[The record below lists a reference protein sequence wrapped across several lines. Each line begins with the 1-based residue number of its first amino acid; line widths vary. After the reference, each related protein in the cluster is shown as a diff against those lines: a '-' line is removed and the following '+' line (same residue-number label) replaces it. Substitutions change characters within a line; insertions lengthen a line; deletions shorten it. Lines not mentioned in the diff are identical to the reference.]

1 LKKIYLLILLFTSI
15 VYGIDLSE
23 KTINLSPL
31 CSIYKTNTDI
41 LEPTDLDISKF
52 TPNTKGIEN
61 FGYSTDFFWVKC
73 NIKNNKNSTM
83 SNIFELGFTPM
94 DYVDFYEYNSNN
106 NLLNHYQS
114 GDLRDIN
121 VRVIKN
127 KNHLFPIKFEPF
139 EEKIILLKVQNS
151 GAVTIDLKLYDKFF
165 YFFEIYAAKQVFIIS
180 FLSIILFL
188 TIYNLVLFISLK
200 DISFIYYFIAMF
212 SMFTY
217 QSTLFGVAYEYASFL
232 GLWNLTVA
240 VNISGALFTAFSI
253 LFVSSYFELEKY
265 SPKINKFSKFM
276 IIIFYSIA
284 ITLLMFDNTYSKI
297 ASILPLFG
305 MLMIIWIFI
314 LTIIGFKSSPI
325 NARFIFIGWGISGV
339 LMILYVSQIVGF
351 IHIKIIDDLSVRI
364 GTLIEMVFFSFAL
377 GDKLRFLKDE
387 NSKIKIKA
395 LEYEKQ
401 LLINSRLAVAGE
413 TVGNIAHQWRQPLNR
428 LGMIFVKIQTK
439 LHLKQEI
446 DAEELN
452 INIKESESI
461 LDEMAN
467 TIDLFLDFF
476 TPNNSNQN
484 FLLNECIDSA
494 INIINDSLTQNN
506 IELINNCDKNIYL
519 SGSSN
524 EFSQVILN
532 LLSNAKYINLA
543 RNTEKPFIQI
553 KTTVESNKII
563 ILVEDNA
570 GGISIDPI
578 EKIFEPYISTK
589 ENKNGTGLGL
599 YIAKK
604 IVCEKLKGDI
614 KVSNTI
620 QGAKFELILPI
631 KNQNKEEK

>member
-1 LKKIYLLILLFTSI
+1 MKKIFLLILIFSSFVFGTE
-15 VYGIDLSE
+15 LSE
-23 KTINLSPL
+23 KKISLAKM
-31 CSIYKTNTDI
+31 CSLYKTSEN
-41 LEPTDLDISKF
+41 LEPKNLDFSKF
-52 TPNTKGIEN
+52 IPNTKGIEN
-61 FGYSTDFFWVKC
+61 FGYTTDFFWIKC
-73 NIKNNKNSTM
+73 DIKNNENKSF
-83 SNIFELGFTPM
+83 SKILELGFTPM
-94 DYVDFYEYNSNN
+94 DYVDFYEYDSQN
-106 NLLNHYQS
+106 NLLNTYQS

-121 VRVIKN
+121 TRIIKN
-127 KNHLFPIKFEPF
+127 KYHLFPIDFNPF

-151 GAVTIDLKLYDKFF
+151 GAVTVDLKLYDKFF
-165 YFFEIYAAKQVFIIS
+165 YFFEVYSAKQVFIIS

-188 TIYNLVLFISLK
+188 TIYNLILFTSLK
-200 DISFIYYFIAMF
+200 DISFIYYFIAML
-212 SMFTY
+212 SMFVY
-217 QSTLFGVAYEYASFL
+217 QSTLFGIAYEYVPFL
-232 GLWNLTVA
+232 GLWNLTAA
-240 VNISGALFTAFSI
+240 VNISGALFTAFSV
-253 LFVSSYFELEKY
+253 LFVSSYFELNKY
-265 SPKINKFSKFM
+265 SHKIDKFTK
-276 IIIFYSIA
+276 ILLIVFYSFAFI
-284 ITLLMFDNTYSKI
+284 LLMFDKTYSKI

-305 MLMIIWIFI
+305 MLMILWIFI
-314 LTIIGFKSSPI
+314 LTIIGFKKSPI
-325 NARFIFIGWGISGV
+325 NSKYIFIGWGISGI
-339 LMILYVSQIVGF
+339 LMIIYVSQIMGF
-351 IHIKIIDDLSVRI
+351 INIKLVDDLSIRI

-387 NSKIKIKA
+387 ITKSKIQA

-446 DAEELN
+446 DPVELN
-452 INIKESESI
+452 TSIKESAVI

-476 TPNNSNQN
+476 TPNNSNQT
-484 FLLNECIDSA
+484 FLLDECIDSA
-494 INIINDSLTQNN
+494 INIINDSLLQNN

-519 SGSSN
+519 DGSSN

-532 LLSNAKYINLA
+532 LLSNAKYILLA
-543 RNTEKPFIQI
+543 RNIKKPFIQI
-553 KTTVESNKII
+553 NTKVESNNITI
-563 ILVEDNA
+563 FIEDNG
-570 GGISIDPI
+570 GGISIEPL

-604 IVCEKLKGDI
+604 IICEKSNGSI
-614 KVSNTI
+614 NISNTV